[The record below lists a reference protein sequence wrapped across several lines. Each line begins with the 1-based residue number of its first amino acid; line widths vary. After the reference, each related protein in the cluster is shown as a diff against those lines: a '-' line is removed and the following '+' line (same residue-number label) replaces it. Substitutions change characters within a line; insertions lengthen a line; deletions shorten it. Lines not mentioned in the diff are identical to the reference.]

1 VSSPSAADRLSPG
14 VEPSAATCPLCD
26 SPRCAATAQIAP
38 SVIETE
44 YRRVYGIRVSLESP
58 CTTLYRCERCQLGF
72 FRPPS
77 PGGEDFYRDLHRQDW
92 YYMPDKPE
100 YRFAAPFIGPSDS
113 VLEVGGGEGA
123 FARHLTCRSYRL
135 LELNG
140 AAVEGALRANLDALQ
155 EDVRDHAARNPG
167 SYDVVCAFQ
176 VLEHIA
182 EVRDFTAA
190 TVTALRPNGRLIL
203 SVPADDSFVGRD
215 RRNVL
220 NVPPHHVTRWRAPSL
235 RALGER
241 FGLDVER
248 MHHESLTTLHVRA
261 YAAAKADSL
270 ICLVARRRW
279 QPVDPMLV
287 RPGPR
292 AARAALTAPMCPFVR
307 LLRSR
312 LRGHSITVVY
322 RKP

>member
-1 VSSPSAADRLSPG
+1 VSSPSAADRVPLG
-14 VEPSAATCPLCD
+14 VEPSTATCPVCG
-26 SPRCAATAQIAP
+26 SQRCALDAQIA
-38 SVIETE
+38 SSLIESE
-44 YRRVYGIRVSLESP
+44 YRRVHGIRVSLESDSI
-58 CTTLYRCERCQLGF
+58 TLYRCERCHLGF
-72 FRPPS
+72 FQPPS

-100 YRFAAPFIGPSDS
+100 YRFAARFIGPSDS

-123 FARHLTCRSYRL
+123 FARLLACRSYRL

-140 AAVEGALRANLDALQ
+140 AAVEGARRANLDALQ
-155 EDVRDHAARNPG
+155 EDVRDHAARNPA

-182 EVRDFTAA
+182 GVSEFTAA
-190 TVTALRPNGRLIL
+190 MVAALRPGGQLIL

-220 NVPPHHVTRWRAPSL
+220 NVPPHHVTRWRDQSL
-235 RALGER
+235 RTLSECLGLE
-241 FGLDVER
+241 VER
-248 MHHESLTTLHVRA
+248 LHHESLTTWHVRA
-261 YAAAKADSL
+261 YASAKADSL

-287 RPGPR
+287 QPGSR
-292 AARAALTAPMCPFVR
+292 AVRAALTVAMYPFVR

-312 LRGHSITVVY
+312 LRGHSVTVIC
-322 RKP
+322 RKH